1 MRGTRHLVGAHE
13 GLENREGLKG
23 GKRKGGG
30 KVYVLVCGS
39 FFGQEEEI
47 NKLKKIKYKR
57 KGGARAKGKG

>member
-39 FFGQEEEI
+39 FFGQEEGI
-47 NKLKKIKYKR
+47 NKLKKNKI
-57 KGGARAKGKG
+57 